1 MTELLSEDKLQEVQ
15 EILRIL
21 DKKGE
26 NIIHSSDVMTLF
38 QALHCN
44 LSMNELQEH
53 LLILDPQS
61 SGVIKIPELMPFI
74 AKRLQTRETTDQ
86 LIDAFRVF
94 DKENRGLIS
103 GEELRHVLTRFGE
116 PMDES
121 EANDYIAEAEAKC
134 PDVRANGEK
143 TGMINYLAFI
153 GVMLD
158 LSEEEIASAGLQ

>member
-1 MTELLSEDKLQEVQ
+1 MPSGSSIRRIEV
-15 EILRIL
+15 EGGWWWER
-21 DKKGE
+21 
-26 NIIHSSDVMTLF
+26 NAVRSYAS
-38 QALHCN
+38 
-44 LSMNELQEH
+44 
-53 LLILDPQS
+53 
-61 SGVIKIPELMPFI
+61 
-74 AKRLQTRETTDQ
+74 
-86 LIDAFRVF
+86 
-94 DKENRGLIS
+94 GLIS

>member
-1 MTELLSEDKLQEVQ
+1 
-15 EILRIL
+15 
-21 DKKGE
+21 
-26 NIIHSSDVMTLF
+26 MTLF

-94 DKENRGLIS
+94 DKENRGGRRVVVGEECGLIS